1 MDLKKIK
8 EFVKLVEDSGIHELE
23 ITSGD
28 NTIRIK
34 KQSAQVVETV
44 TVAPAAQVAPVQSD
58 TPAAAVDSAKAGWK
72 EVTSPIVGTY
82 YSAPSPDSP
91 AFVNVGDKVSS
102 GQVLCIVEAM
112 KVMNEIE
119 AEFSGTIK
127 EICVSDSQ
135 PIEAEALMFL
145 IDPS

>member
-34 KQSAQVVETV
+34 KQSEQVVETV
-44 TVAPAAQVAPVQSD
+44 TVAPAAQVVPVQTD
-58 TPAAAVDSAKAGWK
+58 TAAAAIDPARAGWR

-91 AFVNVGDKVSS
+91 VFVNVGDKVSS

-127 EICVSDSQ
+127 EICVADSQ

>member
-34 KQSAQVVETV
+34 KQSAQLVETV
-44 TVAPAAQVAPVQSD
+44 TVAPQAQIAASLAEATGPVVD
-58 TPAAAVDSAKAGWK
+58 PAKSSWK
-72 EVTSPIVGTY
+72 EVTSPIVGTFY
-82 YSAPSPDSP
+82 TAPSPDSP
-91 AFVNVGDKVSS
+91 AFAKVGDKVST
-102 GQVLCIVEAM
+102 GQVLCIIEAM

-127 EICVSDSQ
+127 EICLDDAQ
-135 PIEAEALMFL
+135 PIEAEAVMFL

>member
-58 TPAAAVDSAKAGWK
+58 TPAAAVDSAKAGWR

>member
-44 TVAPAAQVAPVQSD
+44 TVAPAAQVAVAPVEAA
-58 TPAAAVDSAKAGWK
+58 AAAVDPARAGWR
-72 EVTSPIVGTY
+72 EVNSPIVGTY

-91 AFVNVGDKVSS
+91 VFVNVGDKVSS

-112 KVMNEIE
+112 KVMNEIK
-119 AEFSGTIK
+119 APFDCKIVKILIK
-127 EICVSDSQ
+127 DKESVSPNQDLF
-135 PIEAEALMFL
+135 IVEKK
-145 IDPS
+145 

>member
-44 TVAPAAQVAPVQSD
+44 TVAPAAQVAPAQAD
-58 TPAAAVDSAKAGWK
+58 TAAAAVDPAKSGWK

-91 AFVNVGDKVSS
+91 VFVNVGDKVSS

-119 AEFSGTIK
+119 AEFSGTVK
-127 EICVSDSQ
+127 EICVSDAQ
-135 PIEAEALMFL
+135 PIEAEAVMFL

>member
-44 TVAPAAQVAPVQSD
+44 TVAPAAQVAVAPVE
-58 TPAAAVDSAKAGWK
+58 AAAAAEDPARAGWR
-72 EVTSPIVGTY
+72 EVNSP
-82 YSAPSPDSP
+82 
-91 AFVNVGDKVSS
+91 
-102 GQVLCIVEAM
+102 
-112 KVMNEIE
+112 
-119 AEFSGTIK
+119 
-127 EICVSDSQ
+127 
-135 PIEAEALMFL
+135 
-145 IDPS
+145 

>member
-1 MDLKKIK
+1 
-8 EFVKLVEDSGIHELE
+8 
-23 ITSGD
+23 
-28 NTIRIK
+28 
-34 KQSAQVVETV
+34 
-44 TVAPAAQVAPVQSD
+44 
-58 TPAAAVDSAKAGWK
+58 
-72 EVTSPIVGTY
+72 EVNSPIVGTY

-91 AFVNVGDKVSS
+91 VFVNVGDKVSS

-127 EICVSDSQ
+127 EICIDDAQ

>member
-34 KQSAQVVETV
+34 KQFTQVVETV
-44 TVAPAAQVAPVQSD
+44 TVAPAAQVAAVPSEV
-58 TPAAAVDSAKAGWK
+58 AAATIDPAKAGWK

>member
-1 MDLKKIK
+1 MDLKKIM

-44 TVAPAAQVAPVQSD
+44 TVAPAAQVAVAPVEAA
-58 TPAAAVDSAKAGWK
+58 AAAVDPARAGWR
-72 EVTSPIVGTY
+72 EVNSPIVGTY

-91 AFVNVGDKVSS
+91 VFVNVGDKVSS

-127 EICVSDSQ
+127 EICIDDAQ